1 MSDNK
6 ILNLS
11 SNDYVKLFH
20 IILSPLCGFKQI
32 IHSTIDCLGIF
43 IRQNLLYIELEKIVL
58 NRG

>member
-11 SNDYVKLFH
+11 STDYVKLFH

-32 IHSTIDCLGIF
+32 LHSIIDCLGIF
-43 IRQNLLYIELEKIVL
+43 IRQNLPYIELEKIVL